1 MTPAT
6 IRGVVRGDTVLLDEH
21 SSLPDGTAVIVTPA
35 ADESTRRGDPAALL
49 AALKA
54 APPVP
59 NEWVDELEALIEQGR
74 RPPARPTPFT
84 DEPGNA

>member
-1 MTPAT
+1 MTPGT

-21 SSLPDGTAVIVTPA
+21 SPLPDGTAVTVTPT
-35 ADESTRRGDPAALL
+35 DEPSASRGDPAALL

-59 NEWVDELEALIEQGR
+59 DEWVDELESLIERGR
-74 RPPARPTPFT
+74 RPPTRVNPFA
-84 DEPGNA
+84 DDAGNA

>member
-6 IRGVVRGDTVLLDEH
+6 IRGVVRGDTVLLDEL
-21 SSLPDGTAVIVTPA
+21 SPLPDGTPVIVTPA
-35 ADESTRRGDPAALL
+35 ADESATRGDPAALL

-59 NEWVDELEALIEQGR
+59 GEWVDELESLIEQGR
-74 RPPARPTPFT
+74 RPPARPNHFT
-84 DEPGNA
+84 DEPGNV